1 MTRRLIDIS
10 QTLHP
15 GLPVW
20 PGDTAFSAERTWVL
34 SEDCPVNV
42 SRLTLS
48 THTGAHADAPLHY
61 DAHGADMAAVGLVP
75 YLGPAQVIDVTAC
88 GVRRITPADLAG
100 RLFPDTVRLI
110 LRTFVRFPHDRW
122 PEAFATPSPELI
134 DLLAGQGG
142 LLIGVD
148 APSLDPET
156 SKDLPAHQAVA
167 RRGLAIL
174 EGLVLDDVAEGRYE
188 LIALPLKLAGA
199 DASPVRAVLRTLDGG
214 QEDVG

>member
-1 MTRRLIDIS
+1 VTGRLIDIS

-20 PGDTAFSAERTWVL
+20 PGDTAFAAERTWAL

-61 DAHGADMAAVGLVP
+61 DPRGEDMAAVALVP
-75 YLGPAQVIDVTAC
+75 YLGPAQLIDVTAC
-88 GVRRITPADLAG
+88 GARRITPQDVAG
-100 RLFPDTVRLI
+100 RLRPDTVRLI
-110 LRTFVRFPHDRW
+110 LRTFARFPHDRW
-122 PEAFATPSPELI
+122 PDAFATPSPELI
-134 DLLAGQGG
+134 EVLAGQGG
-142 LLIGVD
+142 VLIGVD

-156 SKDLPAHQAVA
+156 SKDLPAHHAVA

-214 QEDVG
+214 QEEIG

>member
-1 MTRRLIDIS
+1 MTGRLIDIS

-20 PGDTAFSAERTWVL
+20 PGDTAFAAERTWAL
-34 SEDCPVNV
+34 SADCPVNV

-61 DAHGADMAAVGLVP
+61 DPRGADMAAVGLVP
-75 YLGPAQVIDVTAC
+75 YLGPAQLIDVTAC
-88 GVRRITPADLAG
+88 GPRRITPQDVAG
-100 RLFPDTVRLI
+100 RLRPDTVRLI

-122 PEAFATPSPELI
+122 PDAFATPSPELI
-134 DLLAGQGG
+134 EVLAGQGG
-142 LLIGVD
+142 VLIGVD

-156 SKDLPAHQAVA
+156 SKDLPAHHAVA

-188 LIALPLKLAGA
+188 LIARPLKLAGA

-214 QEDVG
+214 QEEIG